1 MRTYATI
8 LCLLLTSVPGWPA
21 EPTLA
26 RLWFWVPP
34 ERMTEFESAYEE
46 QVVPVLPPH
55 GLVPSSESRRTPA
68 ASIFTRVFE
77 FRTSA
82 EFQDTRD
89 AILSDSAFVQIQLRL
104 GRTFGSVNQLGLIR
118 SGFEILRSP
127 AGLGKQVPAGPG
139 QGHWSSYGVQDGL
152 ADNRVWA
159 SYRDHDGSLWFGT
172 EGGASRYDGETFTTL
187 TTKNGLAHNHVRAI
201 LRDGEGSLWFGTP
214 AGVTRYDG
222 ENFVTLTTEDGLA
235 GSRVNAI
242 FQDREGFL
250 WFGTRT
256 GGVSRYDPSVGF
268 PGSGTSRQ
276 AEQAAFTTFTV
287 QDGLAGDNVRSIVQD
302 QKGILWFGCARGGA
316 SRYDGKTFTTLTK
329 EDGLAGNSVRSIIED
344 QKGALWFACTGGV
357 SRYDGETFTN
367 FTEKDGLASNSVRSI
382 VKDRDG
388 VLWFATWGSG
398 VSKYDGKTFTTLMIP
413 GGSTFNSISSI
424 VEDREGSLWFG
435 TWTGVGRY
443 WGRTLTTFTEEDG
456 LPFKDLSRIYLDRQ
470 GVVWLGS
477 NRSGVCRYD
486 GKTFTTFTTQD
497 GLVSNRVF
505 SIFEDREGSLWF
517 GTFGGGVTRYDGKT
531 FTSFTT
537 RDGLGGNNVFSI
549 LEDRDGS
556 LWFGCFGGGVSRYD
570 PRVKPGA
577 GSSAGSGQATFTT
590 LTAKDGLARNS
601 VLSAFR
607 TGRACSGSGLR
618 TEASAGMMARP
629 SRPSPQRMGWLTT
642 KCSRSSRTGK
652 VTSGLAPLAAV
663 SAGMM
668 GKASL
673 LSPSRMDWPTMT
685 CGRSLRTDRDS
696 SGSAHSAAVSADLT
710 AGLFATLTTEDG
722 LAHDFVG
729 GVVQD
734 QDGVLWFATLGGLT
748 RYRMAAPTPPSVFID
763 GVLADRR
770 YDDVLDIAIPSTVK
784 LTSFEFHGAS
794 FKTRPEAMLYR
805 HRLKG
810 YDDWQTTSSRRV
822 EYQNLPRGTYTFEVL
837 AVDRDLTYSDKPAT
851 VALTVHLPYERIGLL
866 SALGLAVGLVAWQT
880 VRVVRRDRRL
890 QESNQALSD
899 ANNELFSV
907 NQELLQG
914 SNVELRRGQAVER
927 LRTEVQSMEQAE
939 DFEKVLLLLTE
950 DLKAVGL
957 QFEQCEIDVL
967 DHEIHEKRHE
977 TSEEGIAQFEKVG
990 FNYVTHRLNPE
1001 GEVSAR
1007 TYRVAAPFP
1016 DVIERTIERFIAG
1029 EPWQGT
1035 SEGMAIVEVPAGSYG
1050 RLRLTA
1056 SDRDSFKD
1064 DEVTTLREF
1073 AQAVALGYAR
1083 YLDIREIQ
1091 EQTQRKSAFLA
1102 SMSHELRTP
1111 MNAIKGFT
1119 DLVLR
1124 RGKDELSDRNQKNLQ
1139 RVTQASDHLLAM
1151 INDLLDLSK
1160 IEAGRMDVNP
1170 ESFSVKS
1177 VVALCCDTVSPLI
1190 QEGVELRHDV
1200 ADDIGEANTDKAR
1213 LQQMIINLLSNAI
1226 KFTEAGTVTVTARR
1240 QQAEGSSEKENLTG
1254 ASHVSPTHDS
1264 RPTTHALVVSVS
1276 DTGKGIPADELP
1288 TIFDEYRQ
1296 AEGSESSVQKGTG
1309 LGLSITKKFAE
1320 LLGGTIGVE
1329 SEVGKGS
1336 TFTVRVPV
1344 DYGLDRE

>member
-1 MRTYATI
+1 MCTYTTI
-8 LCLLLTSVPGWPA
+8 LPGLRSICVGACLLLTTVPGLPA
-21 EPTLA
+21 EPALA

-34 ERMTEFESAYEE
+34 ERMTEFESVYVE
-46 QVVPVLPPH
+46 QVEPVLVRH
-55 GLVPSSESRRTPA
+55 GLVPSSEGRRTPA
-68 ASIFTRVFE
+68 ASLFIRIFE
-77 FRTSA
+77 FSTSA
-82 EFQDTRD
+82 GFVDTRN
-89 AILSDSAFVQIQLRL
+89 AILSDSSFVQIQLGL

-127 AGLGKQVPAGPG
+127 AGPGKQIPAGPG
-139 QGHWSSYGVQDGL
+139 QGHWSSYSVQHGL

-201 LRDGEGSLWFGTP
+201 LRDKEGSLWFGTP

-242 FQDREGFL
+242 LQDREGFL

-256 GGVSRYDPSVGF
+256 GGVSRYDPRVKPPSAQLRTGGAGSSAGSRST
-268 PGSGTSRQ
+268 GSGQ
-276 AEQAAFTTFTV
+276 AGQAAFTTFTV
-287 QDGLAGDNVRSIVQD
+287 QDGLAGDNVRSIFQD
-302 QKGILWFGCARGGA
+302 RKGMLWFGCRGGA
-316 SRYDGKTFTTLTK
+316 SRYDGKTFTTLSK
-329 EDGLAGNSVRSIIED
+329 EDGLAGNSVQSIVQD
-344 QKGALWFACTGGV
+344 QKGALWFGCAGGV

-367 FTEKDGLASNSVRSI
+367 FTEKDGLASNRVRSI

-388 VLWFATWGSG
+388 VLWFATWGGG

-413 GGSTFNSISSI
+413 GGATFNSISSI
-424 VEDREGSLWFG
+424 VEDWEGSLWFG
-435 TWTGVGRY
+435 TWTGVSRY
-443 WGRTLTTFTEEDG
+443 GGQTLTTFTEEDG
-456 LPFKDLSRIYLDRQ
+456 LPFNDLTRIHLDRE
-470 GVVWLGS
+470 GVLWFGS
-477 NRSGVCRYD
+477 DRGGVGRYD

-497 GLVSNRVF
+497 GLVSNRVY

-570 PRVKPGA
+570 P
-577 GSSAGSGQATFTT
+577 SAGSRSTGSGQAGQATFTT

-601 VLSAFR
+601 VLSAFQDR
-607 TGRACSGSGLR
+607 EGVFWFG
-618 TEASAGMMARP
+618 TENGGV
-629 SRPSPQRMGWLTT
+629 SRYDGNTFTT
-642 KCSRSSRTGK
+642 FT
-652 VTSGLAPLAAV
+652 TEDGLAHDEVLTIFQDWEGNLWFGTLGGGVSRYDGESFVTFTIKDGLAHNDLRSISQDRQGFLWFCTFGGGV
-663 SAGMM
+663 S
-668 GKASL
+668 
-673 LSPSRMDWPTMT
+673 RFD
-685 CGRSLRTDRDS
+685 GRT
-696 SGSAHSAAVSADLT
+696 
-710 AGLFATLTTEDG
+710 FATLTTEDG

-734 QDGVLWFATLGGLT
+734 RDGVLWFATLGGLT
-748 RYRMAAPTPPSVFID
+748 RYRMAVPTPPSVFID

-784 LTSFEFHGAS
+784 LTTFEFHGAS

-805 HRLKG
+805 HRLKE

-837 AVDRDLTYSDKPAT
+837 AVDRDLTYSEKPAT
-851 VALTVHLPYERIGLL
+851 VTLTVHLPYERIGLL
-866 SALGLAVGLVAWQT
+866 SVLGLAVGLVAWQT

-907 NQELLQG
+907 NQELQG

-977 TSEEGIAQFEKVG
+977 TSEEGMAQFEKAG

-1016 DVIERTIERFIAG
+1016 DVVERTIERFIAG

-1073 AQAVALGYAR
+1073 ARAVALGYAR

-1119 DLVLR
+1119 NLVLR
-1124 RGKDELSDRNQKNLQ
+1124 RAGDVLPDRQKENL
-1139 RVTQASDHLLAM
+1139 RKVDQASDHLLAM

-1170 ESFSVKS
+1170 ERFDVRELVTS
-1177 VVALCCDTVSPLI
+1177 ACDTVSPLI
-1190 QEGVELRHDV
+1190 QEGVELSQDV

-1213 LQQMIINLLSNAI
+1213 LQQM
-1226 KFTEAGTVTVTARR
+1226 
-1240 QQAEGSSEKENLTG
+1240 
-1254 ASHVSPTHDS
+1254 
-1264 RPTTHALVVSVS
+1264 
-1276 DTGKGIPADELP
+1276 
-1288 TIFDEYRQ
+1288 
-1296 AEGSESSVQKGTG
+1296 
-1309 LGLSITKKFAE
+1309 
-1320 LLGGTIGVE
+1320 
-1329 SEVGKGS
+1329 
-1336 TFTVRVPV
+1336 V
-1344 DYGLDRE
+1344 D